1 MIRAEFLDFLT
12 KKLDEK
18 LNELNLYANSLAESL
33 SGESKSTAGDKH
45 DTGRAMI
52 HLEQEKLAGQFNQL
66 NSQIQLLN
74 QIRQRPNPT
83 TKVEI
88 GSFIQLDDEYYF
100 IGIPAGKISFQE
112 QIVWCIGHQAPL
124 AQQILGKKR
133 GETVPL
139 NNKLLIISFID

>member
-1 MIRAEFLDFLT
+1 MTRTTFLEFLNLWLEN
-12 KKLDEK
+12 KHQ
-18 LNELNLYANSLAESL
+18 ELNLYANSLAESL

-52 HLEQEKLAGQFNQL
+52 HLEQEKLASQFNQL
-66 NSQIQLLN
+66 NSQIQLLD
-74 QIRQRPNPT
+74 QIRQRPNPV

-88 GSFIQLDDEYYF
+88 GSFIQLDEEYYF

-124 AQQILGKKR
+124 AQQLLGKKS